1 MIMAEALEIDL
12 GITIL
17 AGMAASL
24 IPAFAVMVFSKRVD
38 KAMNLPVMD
47 VGEHHDQKSTH
58 EVSGDLPA
66 LGISVLPILVPVAL
80 ISLVSVMNLTPGGVP
95 PLIDFLGNKNIAMGL
110 GTAFALWL
118 WARQKGL
125 KMVDITFAIGN
136 ALQIAGVI
144 ILITSAGGAFGAM
157 IKHSGIGQAIQF
169 ATTDFHINYIV
180 LAWIIAAVMKIAQ
193 GSGTVSMITTSSIMA
208 GILANGD
215 PLGYPPILILL
226 SIGFGSLTISW
237 MNDSGFWVV
246 AKLSGFSEK
255 ETLNTW
261 TKLLVVISITGL
273 IEVLIISL
281 FL

>member
-1 MIMAEALEIDL
+1 
-12 GITIL
+12 
-17 AGMAASL
+17 
-24 IPAFAVMVFSKRVD
+24 
-38 KAMNLPVMD
+38 
-47 VGEHHDQKSTH
+47 
-58 EVSGDLPA
+58 
-66 LGISVLPILVPVAL
+66 
-80 ISLVSVMNLTPGGVP
+80 
-95 PLIDFLGNKNIAMGL
+95 
-110 GTAFALWL
+110 
-118 WARQKGL
+118 
-125 KMVDITFAIGN
+125 MVDITFAIGN

-169 ATTDFHINYIV
+169 ATADFHINYIV